1 MGDMINFYTFKWGNK
16 YGPEYV
22 IRLRNSICKFYNGPF
37 YFTCI
42 TDDPV
47 RGVMCEDIREYKL
60 FGESVFT
67 AEKMELMAKKTEGT
81 NVLLDLDMLI
91 HNDITDIFE
100 PCKKPRFVYTHWTPD
115 WHWEKLVPKKT
126 ACFINSSFV
135 MWEGDNA
142 KFIYDHYMSSR
153 GHHSGEY
160 NSFDK
165 YMFYEHYLPATG
177 MVFDSRE
184 CPFEFWPGMIFYN
197 YNEQGETQYQLL
209 DNRKVCLFNTSHLI
223 KMDRRYY
230 ELDNTPSE
238 HTEIWESYDRI

>member
-1 MGDMINFYTFKWGNK
+1 MINFYTFKWGDK

-22 IRLRNSICKFYNGPF
+22 TRLRNSIKKYYNKPF
-37 YFTCI
+37 TFTCI
-42 TDDPV
+42 TDRPV
-47 RGVMCEDIREYKL
+47 DGIVCEDIREYKL
-60 FGESVFT
+60 FRESVFT
-67 AEKMELMAKKTEGT
+67 AEKMELMHRKTEGT

-115 WHWEKLVPKKT
+115 WHWTQLVPKKT
-126 ACFINSSFV
+126 ACFMNSSFV
-135 MWEGDNA
+135 MWQDDNA
-142 KFIYDHYMSSR
+142 AFLYEHYMSNR
-153 GHHSGEY
+153 GYHVGEY

-177 MVFDSRE
+177 MVFDGRK
-184 CPFEFWPGMIFYN
+184 CPFDFWPDGIFYN
-197 YNEQGETQYQLL
+197 YNEQGDTQYKLL
-209 DNRKVCLFNTSHLI
+209 ENRKVCLFNTSHLI

-238 HTEIWESYDRI
+238 HTEIWESYDEL